1 MGSQVC
7 FADMHAKA
15 GDSILAK
22 FERLIEKAGIDQID
36 FKDKFVAVKVHFGEV
51 GNMAFLRHQYAKV
64 LCDHIKARG
73 GKPFLTDCN
82 TLYVGYRNNALNHLD
97 AAFINGYNPL
107 STGVHTIIADGLR
120 GTDEREIPVVGGEYV
135 KEAKIGA
142 AVAEADI
149 IVSLT
154 HFKGHVNA
162 GFGGA
167 LKNIGMGCGSK
178 KGKMEMHSSGTPS
191 IDGGKCIGCGMCVD
205 HCANDGVHVVDGTAV
220 IDEGHCVGCGYC
232 IAYCPAGAI
241 MTKWDEAKP
250 VMNKKIAEYTKAV
263 LDGKPSFHVSLVLD
277 VSPDCDCER
286 HNDVPVIPNVGMF
299 ASFDPVALDQA
310 CVDAANKQP
319 VIQGSKAD
327 PQVKE
332 ASASDHMDGA
342 RAIPEQAYSEHAA
355 GDDGHD
361 VFRMVHPDTDWAAG
375 LDHAVKLG
383 IGTREYELVVVR

>member
-1 MGSQVC
+1 MGAQVC
-7 FADMHAKA
+7 FADMHVRA

-64 LCDHIKARG
+64 LCDCIKARG

-97 AAFINGYNPL
+97 AAFLNGYNPL

-120 GTDEREIPVVGGEYV
+120 GTDEREIPVEGGEYV

-142 AVAEADI
+142 AIAEADI

-178 KGKMEMHSSGTPS
+178 KGKMEMHSSGTPR
-191 IDGGKCIGCGMCVD
+191 IDAGKCIGCGMCVD
-205 HCANDGVHVVDGTAV
+205 YCANDGVHVTDGVAV
-220 IDEGHCVGCGYC
+220 IDEEHCVGCGFC
-232 IAYCPAGAI
+232 IAYCPTGAI

-250 VMNKKIAEYTKAV
+250 VMNCKIAEYTKAV
-263 LDGKPSFHVSLVLD
+263 LDGKPAFHVSLVLD

-332 ASASDHMDGA
+332 ASVSDHMDGA

-355 GDDGHD
+355 SGDGHD
-361 VFRMVHPDTDWAAG
+361 VFKMVHPDTDWAAG
-375 LDHAVKLG
+375 LAHAEKLG
-383 IGTREYELVVVR
+383 IGTREYELVVVK

>member
-51 GNMAFLRHQYAKV
+51 GNMAFLRHQYGKV

-178 KGKMEMHSSGTPS
+178 KGKMEMHSSGTPR

-361 VFRMVHPDTDWAAG
+361 VFWLVHPDTDWAAG

>member
-178 KGKMEMHSSGTPS
+178 KGKMEMHSSGTPR

-361 VFRMVHPDTDWAAG
+361 VFRMVHPDADWAAG

>member
-22 FERLIEKAGIDQID
+22 FERLIERAGIDQID

-178 KGKMEMHSSGTPS
+178 KGKMEMHSSGTPR

>member
-7 FADMHAKA
+7 FADMHVRP

-22 FERLIEKAGIDQID
+22 FERLVEKAGIDQID
-36 FKDKFVAVKVHFGEV
+36 FKDKFVAVKVHFGEY

-64 LCDHIKARG
+64 LCDCIKARG

-97 AAFINGYNPL
+97 AAFLNGYNPL

-120 GTDEREIPVVGGEYV
+120 GTDEREIPVEGGEYV

-178 KGKMEMHSSGTPS
+178 KGKMEMHSSGTPR
-191 IDGGKCIGCGMCVD
+191 IDAGKCIGCGMCVD

-220 IDEGHCVGCGYC
+220 IDEDHCVGCGFC
-232 IAYCPAGAI
+232 IAYCPTGAI

-250 VMNKKIAEYTKAV
+250 VMNCKIAEYTKAV
-263 LDGKPSFHVSLVLD
+263 LDGKPAFHVSLVLD

-310 CVDAANKQP
+310 CVDAANRQP

-332 ASASDHMDGA
+332 ASVSDHMDGA

-355 GDDGHD
+355 GGDGHD
-361 VFRMVHPDTDWAAG
+361 VFKMVHPDTDWAAG
-375 LDHAVKLG
+375 LDHAEKLG
-383 IGTREYELVVVR
+383 IGTREYELVVVK

>member
-1 MGSQVC
+1 MGANVY

-97 AAFINGYNPL
+97 AAFVNGYNPL

-120 GTDEREIPVVGGEYV
+120 GTDEREIPVEGGEYV

-178 KGKMEMHSSGTPS
+178 KGKMEMHSSGTPRIS
-191 IDGGKCIGCGMCVD
+191 ASKCIGCGMCVD
-205 HCANDGVHVVDGTAV
+205 HCASDGVHVVDGTAV

>member
-1 MGSQVC
+1 MGANVC

-120 GTDEREIPVVGGEYV
+120 GTDEREIPVAGGEYV

-142 AVAEADI
+142 AVAEADV

-178 KGKMEMHSSGTPS
+178 KGKMEMHSSGTPR
-191 IDGGKCIGCGMCVD
+191 IDGDKCIGCGMCVD
-205 HCANDGVHVVDGTAV
+205 HCANDGVHVVDGIAA
-220 IDEGHCVGCGYC
+220 IDEEHCVGCGFC

-263 LDGKPSFHVSLVLD
+263 LDGKPSFHISLVLD

-310 CVDAANKQP
+310 CVDAANRQP
-319 VIQGSKAD
+319 VIQGSLAD
-327 PQVKE
+327 PQAKG
-332 ASASDHMDGA
+332 ASASDHMEGA
-342 RAIPEQAYSEHAA
+342 RAIPEQACAEHAVG
-355 GDDGHD
+355 GDSHD

>member
-36 FKDKFVAVKVHFGEV
+36 FKDKFVAVKVHVGEV

-178 KGKMEMHSSGTPS
+178 KGKMEMHSSGTPR

-361 VFRMVHPDTDWAAG
+361 VFGMVHPDTDWAAG

>member
-1 MGSQVC
+1 MGANVY

-97 AAFINGYNPL
+97 AAFVNGYNPL

-149 IVSLT
+149 IVSLA

-178 KGKMEMHSSGTPS
+178 KGKMEMHSSGTPRIS
-191 IDGGKCIGCGMCVD
+191 ASKCIGCGMCVD
-205 HCANDGVHVVDGTAV
+205 HCANDGVRVVDGTAV

-286 HNDVPVIPNVGMF
+286 HNDVPVIPDVGMF

-342 RAIPEQAYSEHAA
+342 RAIPEQAYAEHAA

>member
-120 GTDEREIPVVGGEYV
+120 GTDEREIPVAGGEYV

-178 KGKMEMHSSGTPS
+178 KGKMEMHSSGTPRIS
-191 IDGGKCIGCGMCVD
+191 ASKCIGCGMCVD
-205 HCANDGVHVVDGTAV
+205 HCANDGVRVVDGTAV

>member
-15 GDSILAK
+15 GDSILTK

-97 AAFINGYNPL
+97 AAFVNGYNPL

-120 GTDEREIPVVGGEYV
+120 GTDEREIPVEGGEYV

-178 KGKMEMHSSGTPS
+178 KGKMEMHSSGTPRIS
-191 IDGGKCIGCGMCVD
+191 ASKCIGCGMCVG
-205 HCANDGVHVVDGTAV
+205 HCANDGVRVVDGTAV

-342 RAIPEQAYSEHAA
+342 RAIPEQAYSEYAA

>member
-120 GTDEREIPVVGGEYV
+120 GTDEREIPVAGGEYV

-178 KGKMEMHSSGTPS
+178 KGKMEMHSSGTPR

-220 IDEGHCVGCGYC
+220 IDDGHCVGCGYC

-319 VIQGSKAD
+319 VVQGSKAD

-361 VFRMVHPDTDWAAG
+361 VFRLVHPDTDWAAG

>member
-120 GTDEREIPVVGGEYV
+120 GTDEREIPVAGGEYV

-178 KGKMEMHSSGTPS
+178 KGKMEMHSSGTPR

-342 RAIPEQAYSEHAA
+342 RAILEQAYSEHAA

-361 VFRMVHPDTDWAAG
+361 VFRLVHPDTDWAAG

>member
-178 KGKMEMHSSGTPS
+178 KGKMEMHSSGTPR

-263 LDGKPSFHVSLVLD
+263 IDGKPSFHVSLVLD

>member
-7 FADMHAKA
+7 FADMHVKP

-22 FERLIEKAGIDQID
+22 FERLVEKAGIDQID
-36 FKDKFVAVKVHFGEV
+36 FKDKFVAVKVHFGEY

-64 LCDHIKARG
+64 LCDCIKARG

-82 TLYVGYRNNALNHLD
+82 TLYVGYRNNALSHLD
-97 AAFINGYNPL
+97 AAFLNGYNPL

-120 GTDEREIPVVGGEYV
+120 GTDEREIPVEGGEYV

-178 KGKMEMHSSGTPS
+178 KGKMEMHSSGTPR
-191 IDGGKCIGCGMCVD
+191 IDAGKCIGCGMCVD

-220 IDEGHCVGCGYC
+220 IDEDHCVGCGFC
-232 IAYCPAGAI
+232 IAYCPTGAI

-250 VMNKKIAEYTKAV
+250 VMNCKIAEYTKAI
-263 LDGKPSFHVSLVLD
+263 LDGKPAFHVSLVLD

-310 CVDAANKQP
+310 CVDAANRQP

-332 ASASDHMDGA
+332 ASVSDHMDGA

-361 VFRMVHPDTDWAAG
+361 VFKMVHPDTDWAAG
-375 LDHAVKLG
+375 LDHAEKLG
-383 IGTREYELVVVR
+383 IGTREYELVVVK

>member
-64 LCDHIKARG
+64 LCDHIKVRG

-97 AAFINGYNPL
+97 VAFINGYNPL

-120 GTDEREIPVVGGEYV
+120 GTDEREIPVAGGEYV

-178 KGKMEMHSSGTPS
+178 KGKMEMHSSGTPR

>member
-15 GDSILAK
+15 GDSILSK

-178 KGKMEMHSSGTPS
+178 KGKMEMHSSGTPR

>member
-178 KGKMEMHSSGTPS
+178 KGKMEMHSSGTPR

-319 VIQGSKAD
+319 VVQGSKAD

-361 VFRMVHPDTDWAAG
+361 VFRMVHPDTNWAAG

-383 IGTREYELVVVR
+383 IGTRDYELVVVR

>member
-15 GDSILAK
+15 GDSILTK

-178 KGKMEMHSSGTPS
+178 KGKMEMHSSGTPR

-332 ASASDHMDGA
+332 ASASDHMNGA

>member
-178 KGKMEMHSSGTPS
+178 RGKMEMHSSGTPR

-361 VFRMVHPDTDWAAG
+361 VFRLVHPDTDWAAG

>member
-7 FADMHAKA
+7 FADMHVKP

-22 FERLIEKAGIDQID
+22 FERLVEKAGIGQID
-36 FKDKFVAVKVHFGEV
+36 FKDKFVAVKVHFGEY

-64 LCDHIKARG
+64 LCDCIKARG

-97 AAFINGYNPL
+97 AAFLNGYNPL

-120 GTDEREIPVVGGEYV
+120 GTDEREIPVGGGEYV

-178 KGKMEMHSSGTPS
+178 KGKMEMHSSGTPR
-191 IDGGKCIGCGMCVD
+191 IDAGKCIGCGMCVD

-220 IDEGHCVGCGYC
+220 IDEDHCVGCGFC
-232 IAYCPAGAI
+232 IAYCPTGAI

-250 VMNKKIAEYTKAV
+250 VMNCKIAEYTKAV
-263 LDGKPSFHVSLVLD
+263 LDGKPAFHVSLVLD

-310 CVDAANKQP
+310 CVDAANRQP

-332 ASASDHMDGA
+332 ASVSDHMDGA

-355 GDDGHD
+355 GGDGHD
-361 VFRMVHPDTDWAAG
+361 VFKMVHPDTDWAAG
-375 LDHAVKLG
+375 LDHAEKLG
-383 IGTREYELVVVR
+383 IGTREYELVVVK

>member
-178 KGKMEMHSSGTPS
+178 KGKMEMHSSGTPR

-232 IAYCPAGAI
+232 IAYCPAG
-241 MTKWDEAKP
+241 
-250 VMNKKIAEYTKAV
+250 
-263 LDGKPSFHVSLVLD
+263 PS
-277 VSPDCDCER
+277 
-286 HNDVPVIPNVGMF
+286 
-299 ASFDPVALDQA
+299 
-310 CVDAANKQP
+310 
-319 VIQGSKAD
+319 
-327 PQVKE
+327 
-332 ASASDHMDGA
+332 
-342 RAIPEQAYSEHAA
+342 
-355 GDDGHD
+355 
-361 VFRMVHPDTDWAAG
+361 
-375 LDHAVKLG
+375 
-383 IGTREYELVVVR
+383 

>member
-1 MGSQVC
+1 MGANVY

-97 AAFINGYNPL
+97 AAFVNGYNPL

-120 GTDEREIPVVGGEYV
+120 GTDEREIPVEGGEYV

-178 KGKMEMHSSGTPS
+178 KGKMEMHSSGTPRIS
-191 IDGGKCIGCGMCVD
+191 ASKCIGCGMCVD
-205 HCANDGVHVVDGTAV
+205 HCANDGVRVVDGTAV

-342 RAIPEQAYSEHAA
+342 RAIPEQAYSEYAA

>member
-15 GDSILAK
+15 GDSILTK

-97 AAFINGYNPL
+97 AAFVNGYNPL

-120 GTDEREIPVVGGEYV
+120 GTDEREIPVEGGEYV

-178 KGKMEMHSSGTPS
+178 KGKMEMHSSGTPR